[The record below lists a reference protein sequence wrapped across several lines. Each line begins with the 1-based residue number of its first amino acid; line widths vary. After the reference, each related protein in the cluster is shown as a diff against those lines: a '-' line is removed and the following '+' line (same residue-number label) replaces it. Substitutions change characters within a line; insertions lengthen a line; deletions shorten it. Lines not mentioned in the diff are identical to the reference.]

1 MKRRAIEKE
10 ICPAQVHWIGVPLAS
25 LSVAK
30 CEHASLMP
38 VCQSIGQHLLR
49 LKWLLSLRMTQ
60 MTTLLSISLDYGQ
73 FSLFLRL
80 LTQIYFPVTWQNHS
94 WESFH
99 SSFACASWGISLD
112 YNSNS
117 WSLCSVT
124 TKSPV
129 ISDCPPIPLKES
141 KQKNKKQT
149 RLDCDRCLDDT
160 VSARYRGVS
169 GGTYR
174 ALSEYVEKRSEME
187 KQFWTFLQLIYLNYL
202 ICKPQ
207 TNRSVC
213 LGRGAPG
220 GVLQNVTTH
229 RCLDITMTRQQGNQ
243 GMPAKL
249 PRHISMRRIQNT
261 GVSVVLSWRE
271 TEAVKKWK
279 QTKVVSYICLS
290 YLSWGLSEK
299 A

>member
-1 MKRRAIEKE
+1 
-10 ICPAQVHWIGVPLAS
+10 
-25 LSVAK
+25 
-30 CEHASLMP
+30 MP

-49 LKWLLSLRMTQ
+49 LKWPHYCTFHFFW
-60 MTTLLSISLDYGQ
+60 TTGC
-73 FSLFLRL
+73 FSVSAAAHRTLFLC
-80 LTQIYFPVTWQNHS
+80 VKAGTWQNHS

-99 SSFACASWGISLD
+99 SSFPCASWGISLD

-124 TKSPV
+124 TNSPV

-141 KQKNKKQT
+141 KQKKSKT

-174 ALSEYVEKRSEME
+174 AVSECVEKGSEME

-229 RCLDITMTRQQGNQ
+229 RCLYITMTLCFFQSAFCNTCTRQQGNQ
-243 GMPAKL
+243 GMPAKA
-249 PRHISMRRIQNT
+249 HFYAQ
-261 GVSVVLSWRE
+261 E
-271 TEAVKKWK
+271 TEYRSLSSLVLEGNGSYE
-279 QTKVVSYICLS
+279 KVEANEGSKLYGYIC
-290 YLSWGLSEK
+290 LSWGLSEK